1 MNTKRIAL
9 AITVALLL
17 QMGLASL
24 SVLNGGG
31 IDLVLVAVVA
41 VALGTGPV
49 VGLLVGAIGG
59 MLQDALAGGIIGI
72 GGISKTLIGFFI
84 GSFGVQ
90 FVLVGLAPKFLV
102 FLGASQLNSLLFFGL
117 YLLLGLPMPTFSFVA
132 VAGHAIANGVV
143 GVVWISVIELV
154 PKMVL
159 RQRERYRLRRRVG
172 TW

>member
-9 AITVALLL
+9 AITVALIL

-24 SVLNGGG
+24 SLLNGGG

-59 MLQDALAGGIIGI
+59 MIQDALAGGIIGI
-72 GGISKTLIGFFI
+72 GGISKTLIGFFV
-84 GSFGVQ
+84 GSFSVQ
-90 FVLVGLAPKFLV
+90 FVAVGLVPKFLV

-117 YLLLGLPMPTFSFVA
+117 
-132 VAGHAIANGVV
+132 
-143 GVVWISVIELV
+143 
-154 PKMVL
+154 
-159 RQRERYRLRRRVG
+159 
-172 TW
+172 